1 MPIEIKK
8 AQTPIEVG
16 LAVAQIVANR
26 ICAFKPTPQKPYFI
40 LGLPTGSTPLET
52 YNALIKMSKKSS
64 LSFDNVVT
72 FNMDEYVGLDGNHPQ
87 SYRYFMD
94 TNFFNHIKI
103 DKDHTHVLNG
113 LAENPVAECTA
124 YEDLIN
130 SFGGIDLQ
138 LGGIGENSHI
148 AFNEPGTPK
157 DSRTHLQ
164 ELTRETIEVN
174 SRFFEHTKDVP
185 THALTMGLGT
195 LLEAKEII
203 IIATGAKKA
212 TAVYLSATG
221 PVTEQ
226 VPASLL
232 QTHPRAIFFCDNEAA
247 RDLPTDKS

>member
-16 LAVAQIVANR
+16 LAVAQIVADR
-26 ICAFKPTPQKPYFI
+26 ICAFKPTPQKPYFV
-40 LGLPTGSTPLET
+40 LGLPTGSTPFET
-52 YNALIKMSKKSS
+52 YNALIKMNEKGDI
-64 LSFDNVVT
+64 SFDNVVT
-72 FNMDEYVGLDGNHPQ
+72 FNMDEYVELNGNHPQ

-94 TNFFNHIKI
+94 THFFNHIKI
-103 DKDHTHVLNG
+103 DKARTHVLNG
-113 LAENPVAECTA
+113 LAENPVFECAA

-138 LGGIGENSHI
+138 LGGIGENGHI

-174 SRFFEHTKDVP
+174 ARFFEHVKDVP

-195 LLEAKEII
+195 LLKAKEII

-212 TAVYLSATG
+212 NAVYLSATG

-232 QTHPRAIFFCDNEAA
+232 QTHPRAIFFCDNDAA
-247 RDLPTDKS
+247 RDLPADKS